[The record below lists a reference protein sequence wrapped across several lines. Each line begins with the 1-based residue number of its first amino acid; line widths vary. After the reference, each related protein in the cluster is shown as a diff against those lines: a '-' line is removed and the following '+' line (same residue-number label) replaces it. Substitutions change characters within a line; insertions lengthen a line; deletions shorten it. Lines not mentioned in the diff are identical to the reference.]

1 METLDFV
8 LVVSLSL
15 LSICFLVFLAF
26 FVPVLIQLARVFDSL
41 NAILVLSKDSLQ
53 NVVNKVSSAS
63 NKASEFGQ
71 NISQGF
77 KAAFTGLSAGLS
89 SFFGSRKN

>member
-26 FVPVLIQLARVFDSL
+26 FIPVLIQLARVFDSL

-77 KAAFTGLSAGLS
+77 KAVFAGLGAGFG
-89 SFFGSRKN
+89 SFFSSRKG